1 MNLLGHQPA
10 LLCLSVDD
18 TLSSPFARWSVN
30 AEAGTIADNLPYICT
45 FVLSGETRGRRLD
58 VYVSNVE
65 VVVEMELARRL
76 MHAQSPLFS
85 AAIIT

>member
-1 MNLLGHQPA
+1 M
-10 LLCLSVDD
+10 
-18 TLSSPFARWSVN
+18 
-30 AEAGTIADNLPYICT
+30 EADTIADNPRYVCK

-65 VVVEMELARRL
+65 VVVVMELARRL